1 MSSSIKFNMQGLIS
15 DFGNLHDSL
24 ASYQKIRAIEGE
36 KVLNGARN
44 PQNTTVLLA
53 TEYGISNAR

>member
-1 MSSSIKFNMQGLIS
+1 MSSSIKFKMQGLIS
-15 DFGNLHDSL
+15 NFGNLHDGL
-24 ASYQKIRAIEGE
+24 ALYQGIRAIERW
-36 KVLNGARN
+36 KVLDGTWN